1 MGQQDIRDRVLSD
14 EKFRTR
20 LVEWLEWCHKGEY
33 SSGQEVE
40 IAERVR
46 QKRGVKAD
54 PEADLLDAVE
64 REAEEDGFRDPCT
77 MLPARPP
84 ACVDRG
90 TADKWFKEVCEET
103 DEIVY
108 LSNRHDSRHNRGCLR
123 GEPKY
128 CKARYPR
135 EVRDV
140 STIDA
145 SSGAILLKK
154 REPWINTYNVIV
166 SYLLRCNTDVT
177 CLLSGT
183 QVKAVIA
190 YVTDYITKS
199 PLKTYS
205 VFEAIKAC
213 EARDGGACGV
223 RSPVG

>member
-1 MGQQDIRDRVLSD
+1 LLWIEHSMSQQEIRERVLSD
-14 EKFRTR
+14 QGFRER
-20 LVEWLEWCHKGEY
+20 LVQWLERCHQGEY
-33 SSGQEVE
+33 SSGREAD
-40 IAERVR
+40 IAERLRVKRDVR
-46 QKRGVKAD
+46 GTSD
-54 PEADLLDAVE
+54 DDLLNVIE
-64 REAEEDGFRDPCT
+64 REAEDEGYRDPCT
-77 MLPARPP
+77 TLPAKPP
-84 ACVDRG
+84 TCVDEESAG
-90 TADKWFKEVCEET
+90 KWLQEVCEET

-108 LSNRHDSRHNRGCLR
+108 LSNRHDSRHRKGCLR

-135 EVRDV
+135 ETRDV
-140 STIDA
+140 TSIDMST
-145 SSGAILLKK
+145 GALLFKK

-205 VFEAIKAC
+205 TFEAIKA
-213 EARDGGACGV
+213 V
-223 RSPVG
+223 